1 MKEKTKEYLLSKAN
15 KYDRSEA
22 TMEQRLER
30 YALAQKPLNGVESVA
45 NIDDSLE
52 RHMPRTSKKSFI
64 AVCLLSP
71 VLCLLAWGI
80 AVYACISSD

>member
-1 MKEKTKEYLLSKAN
+1 MNKEKTKEYLLSKAN

-22 TMEQRLER
+22 TMEQRLHN
-30 YALAQKPLNGVESVA
+30 YALHQ
-45 NIDDSLE
+45 DDSLD
-52 RHMPRTSKKSFI
+52 RHMPKPSKKSFI

-71 VLCLLAWGI
+71 VLCLLAWTL

>member
-1 MKEKTKEYLLSKAN
+1 MKNEKTI
-15 KYDRSEA
+15 
-22 TMEQRLER
+22 EQRIIN
-30 YALAQKPLNGVESVA
+30 YSNH
-45 NIDDSLE
+45 DSLD
-52 RHMPRTSKKSFI
+52 RHMPRTSNKQFI

>member
-1 MKEKTKEYLLSKAN
+1 MNKQKTIE
-15 KYDRSEA
+15 
-22 TMEQRLER
+22 ER
-30 YALAQKPLNGVESVA
+30 IINYSNH
-45 NIDDSLE
+45 DSLE
-52 RHMPRTSKKSFI
+52 RHMPKPSKKSFI